1 METLIN
7 WESLGAFGVV
17 LVVLVLLVRS
27 IILGVL
33 KNITERESRILD
45 REDKSLEREERLLDI
60 MKQTS
65 GIMRQTTE
73 SIGVHT
79 ETMKEVQRTMIS
91 EREAITKQIR
101 RSEANIKRAINKSST
116 KNDLL

>member
-1 METLIN
+1 MESLIN

-17 LVVLVLLVRS
+17 LVVLALLIRS

-33 KNITERESRILD
+33 KSINERESRILD
-45 REDKSLEREERLLDI
+45 REEKSLDREEKLLNI
-60 MKQTS
+60 MNQTS

-79 ETMKEVQRTMIS
+79 ETMREVQKTMVS

-101 RSEANIKRAINKSST
+101 RSEAAIKRVIKET
-116 KNDLL
+116 RKETGK

>member
-33 KNITERESRILD
+33 KSIERRETKILEREDRSLD
-45 REDKSLEREERLLDI
+45 REEKLLD
-60 MKQTS
+60 
-65 GIMRQTTE
+65 IMRQTTE

-79 ETMKEVQRTMIS
+79 DTMREVQKTMVS
-91 EREAITKQIR
+91 EREAIARQIK
-101 RSEANIKRAINKSST
+101 RSEASIKSVIRQTRKKKT
-116 KNDLL
+116 E